1 MTDWKQIAIELY
13 RDGMPKHL
21 IREKLECT
29 VTELNNWLLDEPV
42 PTFVTHPSARISPA
56 RKAGIAL
63 LKKGLPA
70 KEVHKRLRR
79 MGLDAA
85 ESTVKVWRSYVQ
97 GPVNQRVDRAVVSE
111 IIKSMPDAMPYE
123 VRATYILRTGE
134 RPSRQAI
141 AHWVKKLRAA
151 A

>member
-29 VTELNNWLLDEPV
+29 DTELGNWLLDQPAPHQV
-42 PTFVTHPSARISPA
+42 SRPDARVSPA
-56 RKAGIAL
+56 RAAGIDM

-70 KEVHKRLRR
+70 KEVHKRLCR

-97 GPVNQRVDRAVVSE
+97 GPVNQRVDRAVVRE
-111 IIKSMPDAMPYE
+111 IIESMPDAMPYE
-123 VRATYILRTGE
+123 IRATYILRTGE

-141 AHWVKKLRAA
+141 AHWVKKLREAA
-151 A
+151 